1 MNTQYYQW
9 SQINKYNVV
18 SIMYKVLQKSADDR
32 ELLVPALSEFNRKVS
47 QICEKLSDSL
57 SQDSIVEYH

>member
-1 MNTQYYQW
+1 
-9 SQINKYNVV
+9 
-18 SIMYKVLQKSADDR
+18 MYKVLQKSADDR